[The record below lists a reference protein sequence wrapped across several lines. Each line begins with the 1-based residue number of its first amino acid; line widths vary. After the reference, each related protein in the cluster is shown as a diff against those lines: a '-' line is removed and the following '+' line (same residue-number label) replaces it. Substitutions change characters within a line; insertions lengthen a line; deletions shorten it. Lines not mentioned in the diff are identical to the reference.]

1 MKTLEYSFLLKAK
14 SEVAQL
20 RGSEG
25 NAGILNRI
33 PVELDD
39 GDTAEVPCISG
50 TAMRHGMREA
60 IALVILDAAGLLG
73 PHFDR
78 PDAVRLLLNGGSNT
92 GAGNTIKLDDMRQ
105 LASLVP
111 SVRLF
116 GGTTKNGI
124 QFGHIEVS
132 PAVLVCEERMDEL
145 EAWQIEALKD
155 REIKPAESYVSQA
168 HNYSRDGADSL
179 VGRSLL
185 TDSAQVEI
193 DARKRSREQAGEDD
207 DPVAAEASKGG
218 QRPYSSEYIRRG
230 SLFTWSVVG
239 HVDNELDE
247 ATLEAT
253 LAAFLR
259 NPIVGKSRGT
269 GWGRLGV
276 FAARN
281 FDHLRPAEALRVVT
295 ESELTAPERGAYLL
309 QHLSERKDE
318 VAACLKSLA

>member
-1 MKTLEYSFLLKAK
+1 MKTLEFSFLLKAK

-20 RGSEG
+20 RGTEG

-33 PVELDD
+33 PIELDD

-50 TAMRHGMREA
+50 TAMRHGCREA
-60 IALVILDAAGLLG
+60 LALVELDAVGLLG
-73 PHFDR
+73 RHFDR
-78 PDAVRLLLNGGSNT
+78 PDAIRLLLNGGSNT
-92 GAGNTIKLDDMRQ
+92 GSGNTVKLDEMRQ

-116 GGTTKNGI
+116 GGSTRNGI

-132 PAVLVCEERMDEL
+132 PAVLVCEERMGEL
-145 EAWQIEALKD
+145 ESWQLEALKG

-168 HNYSRDGADSL
+168 TNYSRDGADSL

-185 TDSAQVEI
+185 TDAAQVQI
-193 DARKRSREQAGEDD
+193 DDRKRKREKAGEDAD
-207 DPVAAEASKGG
+207 EVAAEEAKGG
-218 QRPYSSEYIRRG
+218 QRPYSSEYVRRG
-230 SLFTWSVVG
+230 SLFTWSVIG

-295 ESELTAPERGAYLL
+295 ESELTAPERGAALL
-309 QHLSERKDE
+309 RHLNERKDE
-318 VAACLKSLA
+318 VAACLKSLS